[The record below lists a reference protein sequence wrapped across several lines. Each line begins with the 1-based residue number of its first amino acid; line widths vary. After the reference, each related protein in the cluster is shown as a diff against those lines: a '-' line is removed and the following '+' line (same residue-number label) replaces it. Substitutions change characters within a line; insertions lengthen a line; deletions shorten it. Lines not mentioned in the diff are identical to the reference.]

1 MLGQVRSSPAFTS
14 PEDIGQ
20 AESILGDAAAR
31 ARHHEI
37 LDLAALRLDF
47 DGVAPEIAMELLGL
61 HIDNTAFDKDV
72 TPEDVEIR
80 RRVLYGSFCFDKIH
94 SLYQGRPPTLQE
106 ADIQVPLV
114 FNDTYEE
121 TEPWR
126 PTSYPTGANATFR
139 AGVPGHSVTTFTA
152 LCKLC
157 FILGRALNL
166 LYSFASFSFSAQRHL
181 ENLHTLTKDLQRF
194 EADLPPHL
202 SIHIRSVHSNPPP
215 PSNILALHAV
225 WQTLIIIVRRPFV
238 AHGHLRDLGSEVTEQ
253 SWQECTLTA
262 DRMSGILRVY
272 KEAMGFRRSP
282 FLISYCAYIAATIVS
297 YMKQCISA
305 DPNVGVQS
313 NTSGILLRCLQFCME
328 VLHETQNV
336 NTGITKA
343 QGGEYSQQHPDNPYL
358 NDEVVLVSLMHRLD
372 VPYEVITDDGQN
384 SATTENGQPFS
395 TTEHV
400 KDTWLDL
407 SQQNLDMDALLRS
420 FTTVSDNGIMPSW
433 PTEGLSAQAF
443 DQEGPVSQDVLY
455 GLMSGGN
462 LSGYDGL
469 FRSHNL

>member
-1 MLGQVRSSPAFTS
+1 MHSDCRPNEWHTSGVQGGNGLSAITISDQLLCIHRS
-14 PEDIGQ
+14 
-20 AESILGDAAAR
+20 
-31 ARHHEI
+31 
-37 LDLAALRLDF
+37 
-47 DGVAPEIAMELLGL
+47 
-61 HIDNTAFDKDV
+61 N
-72 TPEDVEIR
+72 
-80 RRVLYGSFCFDKIH
+80 Y
-94 SLYQGRPPTLQE
+94 
-106 ADIQVPLV
+106 
-114 FNDTYEE
+114 
-121 TEPWR
+121 
-126 PTSYPTGANATFR
+126 
-139 AGVPGHSVTTFTA
+139 
-152 LCKLC
+152 CKLYE
-157 FILGRALNL
+157 AMH
-166 LYSFASFSFSAQRHL
+166 FSRSECWSAIQHFWYPAEMVCQHVRMVAQRG
-181 ENLHTLTKDLQRF
+181 TDSV
-194 EADLPPHL
+194 AM
-202 SIHIRSVHSNPPP
+202 RS
-215 PSNILALHAV
+215 
-225 WQTLIIIVRRPFV
+225 
-238 AHGHLRDLGSEVTEQ
+238 
-253 SWQECTLTA
+253 
-262 DRMSGILRVY
+262 
-272 KEAMGFRRSP
+272 
-282 FLISYCAYIAATIVS
+282 
-297 YMKQCISA
+297 
-305 DPNVGVQS
+305 
-313 NTSGILLRCLQFCME
+313 LQFCME